1 MSGIGRRKF
10 LASVAGISVTRW
22 ADTAS
27 AQPSARR
34 VGVLLFRDRDDPME
48 QDRLASFGQSIAS
61 LGWIEGRNV
70 QIDVRWS
77 GESVERM
84 RTSARELVAL
94 QPDAIFVLGGQPA
107 LALQRETQ
115 IIPIVF
121 ALAGDAVANGL
132 VRNIARPERNT
143 TGISN
148 NIPSFGSK
156 WLELLTAAAPGVM
169 RFALIH
175 NPAVTIGEAYFTS
188 IQEAARQRGFSAVRT
203 PVSNITELERAI
215 EAFASEPAGGLV
227 EIPPP
232 LRSNERQ
239 LMYRLALKHRLP
251 TIYSV
256 RSADAEGGLISYGPD
271 TKDQIRVAA
280 SYVDRIL
287 RGTKVSELPIQFPT
301 KFELVVNQKTAKAMG
316 LVIPEAFLLRADEV
330 IE

>member
-1 MSGIGRRKF
+1 VNRREF
-10 LASVAGISVTRW
+10 IAGLGSAATWPVVARGQQP
-22 ADTAS
+22 
-27 AQPSARR
+27 AQLRR
-34 VGVLLFRDRDDPME
+34 VGVLLLRDQDDPME
-48 QDRLASFGQSIAS
+48 QARLASFAESIAR
-61 LGWIEGRNV
+61 LGWIEGRDL

-84 RTSARELVAL
+84 RTSAKELVAL
-94 QPDAIFVLGGQPA
+94 LPNAVFVMGGQPV
-107 LALQRETQ
+107 LAMQRETQ
-115 IIPIVF
+115 TIPIVF
-121 ALAGDAVANGL
+121 AQAGDAVANGL
-132 VRNIARPERNT
+132 VRNIARPEGNT

-156 WLELLTAAAPGVM
+156 WLELLTGAAPGVT

-175 NPAVTIGEAYFTS
+175 NPAFIIGEAYIAS
-188 IQEAARQRGFSAVRT
+188 IQEAARQRSFSAFRT
-203 PVSNITELERAI
+203 PVGNATQLEHAI
-215 EAFASEPAGGLV
+215 EAFATEPAGGLV

-239 LMYRLALKHRLP
+239 IMYRLALKRRLP
-251 TIYSV
+251 AIYSV
-256 RSADAEGGLISYGPD
+256 RSAAIEGGLMSYGPD

-280 SYVDRIL
+280 SYIDRIL
-287 RGTKVSELPIQFPT
+287 RGAKVSELPIQFPT